1 MSVAVKKSTL
11 FLYRQRRL
19 FCLFG
24 ALMCVLSC
32 FSVFASA
39 SPAPASTDSVD
50 QVLDVMDR
58 FADKA
63 VGPQGVGAKVLTFV
77 TSNPLLLI
85 GVASFIL
92 VMLVGL
98 VRRFITGV

>member
-11 FLYRQRRL
+11 FLYRYRRL

-24 ALMCVLSC
+24 ALMCVLSS

-39 SPAPASTDSVD
+39 TDPSTTDSVD

-58 FADKA
+58 FTDKA
-63 VGPQGVGAKVLTFV
+63 IGPQGVGSKVITFV

-98 VRRFITGV
+98 VRRFLTGV

>member
-24 ALMCVLSC
+24 AIMCVLSC

-39 SPAPASTDSVD
+39 VDPTTSDSVD

-63 VGPQGVGAKVLTFV
+63 IGPQGVGAKVITFV

>member
-39 SPAPASTDSVD
+39 VDPSTTDSVD

-63 VGPQGVGAKVLTFV
+63 IGAQGVGAKVITFV

>member
-39 SPAPASTDSVD
+39 TDPTATDSID

-58 FADKA
+58 FTDKA
-63 VGPQGVGAKVLTFV
+63 IGPQGVGAKVITFV

>member
-32 FSVFASA
+32 FSLFASA
-39 SPAPASTDSVD
+39 SPAPATDSVD

-58 FADKA
+58 FTDKA
-63 VGPQGVGAKVLTFV
+63 IGSQGVGAKVIAFV

-92 VMLVGL
+92 VMLVEL

>member
-32 FSVFASA
+32 FSLFASA
-39 SPAPASTDSVD
+39 SPAPTTDSVD

-58 FADKA
+58 FTDKA
-63 VGPQGVGAKVLTFV
+63 IGSQGVGAKVIAFV

>member
-39 SPAPASTDSVD
+39 SPAPTTDSVD

-58 FADKA
+58 FTDKA
-63 VGPQGVGAKVLTFV
+63 IGSQGVGAKVLTFV

>member
-32 FSVFASA
+32 FSLFASA
-39 SPAPASTDSVD
+39 SPGPTTDSLD

-58 FADKA
+58 FTDKA
-63 VGPQGVGAKVLTFV
+63 IGSQGVGAKVIAFV

>member
-1 MSVAVKKSTL
+1 MSVVFKKSTL

-39 SPAPASTDSVD
+39 SPAPTTDSVD

-58 FADKA
+58 FTDKA
-63 VGPQGVGAKVLTFV
+63 IGSQGVGAKVIAFV

>member
-39 SPAPASTDSVD
+39 ADPSTTDSVD

-58 FADKA
+58 FTDKA
-63 VGPQGVGAKVLTFV
+63 IGSQGVGAKVITFV

>member
-32 FSVFASA
+32 FSMFASA
-39 SPAPASTDSVD
+39 SSAPGTDSLD

-58 FADKA
+58 FTDKA
-63 VGPQGVGAKVLTFV
+63 IGSQGVGAKVIAFV

>member
-11 FLYRQRRL
+11 FLYRQRRIIC
-19 FCLFG
+19 FIG
-24 ALMCVLSC
+24 ALMCLMSC
-32 FSVFASA
+32 FGVFASA
-39 SPAPASTDSVD
+39 SPTPASTDSVD

-58 FADKA
+58 FTDKA
-63 VGPQGVGAKVLTFV
+63 IGSEGVGAKVIAFV

>member
-32 FSVFASA
+32 FSLFASA
-39 SPAPASTDSVD
+39 SPAPATDSVD

-58 FADKA
+58 FTDKA
-63 VGPQGVGAKVLTFV
+63 IGSQGVGAKVIAFV

-98 VRRFITGV
+98 VRRFITGL

>member
-11 FLYRQRRL
+11 FLYRRRRL
-19 FCLFG
+19 LCFFG

-39 SPAPASTDSVD
+39 ADPSTTDSVD

-58 FADKA
+58 FTDKA
-63 VGPQGVGAKVLTFV
+63 IGAQGVGAKVITFV

>member
-1 MSVAVKKSTL
+1 MSVSVKKSTL

-19 FCLFG
+19 FCLLG
-24 ALMCVLSC
+24 AVMCVLSC
-32 FSVFASA
+32 FSLFASA
-39 SPAPASTDSVD
+39 SSGPTTDSVD

-63 VGPQGVGAKVLTFV
+63 IGSQGVGAKVLTFV

>member
-32 FSVFASA
+32 FSLFASA
-39 SPAPASTDSVD
+39 STAPTTDSVD

-63 VGPQGVGAKVLTFV
+63 IGSQGVGAKVLTFV

>member
-1 MSVAVKKSTL
+1 MSVSVKKSIS
-11 FLYRQRRL
+11 FLYRQRRV

-24 ALMCVLSC
+24 ALLCLMSC
-32 FSVFASA
+32 FGVYASA
-39 SPAPASTDSVD
+39 SAGPTTDSVD

-63 VGPQGVGAKVLTFV
+63 IGSQGVGAKVLTFV

>member
-11 FLYRQRRL
+11 FLYRQRRIICFL
-19 FCLFG
+19 G
-24 ALMCVLSC
+24 ALMCLMSC
-32 FSVFASA
+32 FGLFASA
-39 SPAPASTDSVD
+39 SPAPTTDSVD

-58 FADKA
+58 FTDKA
-63 VGPQGVGAKVLTFV
+63 IGSQGVGAKVIAFV